1 MVFLYASTTIVYYL
15 LLVLTATALAFSVT
29 TNESYIFLISIG
41 VVAIAILGLV
51 ITNKFAHNKY
61 KKSLSKLNYDVH
73 RYLDEQYKFLNKLLI
88 GKNVRNTI
96 NFNIA
101 SGYINNEQYN
111 DALDIFSQFAADGYQ
126 GLSLDMRFLIFL
138 KQAECYMNLNR
149 FDMVSSYISNSEM
162 ILRTARFPVN
172 IYYELKL
179 LLEYTVA
186 EYNFRL
192 NSNQQNVQE
201 LINRTNAVLNNN
213 LTKNRFK
220 SIFVRYQLGALYMLI
235 GDTNSA
241 DNEFYNIL
249 QTGSMLPCVNR
260 IKAYNQTGDMSVL
273 KI

>member
-15 LLVLTATALAFSVT
+15 LLILTATALAFSVT

-61 KKSLSKLNYDVH
+61 KKSLAKLNYDVH
-73 RYLDEQYKFLNKLLI
+73 SYLDEQYKFLNKLLI

-260 IKAYNQTGDMSVL
+260 IKAYNQTGDMSIL

>member
-41 VVAIAILGLV
+41 IVLVVIFGLIV
-51 ITNKFAHNKY
+51 TSKLANKKY
-61 KKSLSKLNYDVH
+61 KKSLSKLNYDIH
-73 RYLDEQYKFLNKLLI
+73 SYLDEQYKFLNKLLI
-88 GKNVRNTI
+88 GKNVRNII
-96 NFNIA
+96 NLNIA
-101 SGYINNEQYN
+101 NGYMNNEQYN
-111 DALDIFSQFAADGYQ
+111 DALDVFSQFAVNGYQ
-126 GLSLDMRFLIFL
+126 GLSLDMRFLAFI

-172 IYYELKL
+172 IYYELNQ

-186 EYNFRL
+186 EYNFR
-192 NSNQQNVQE
+192 SNPNQHNAQE
-201 LINRTNAVLNNN
+201 LINRINAVLNNN
-213 LTKNRFK
+213 FTKNKFK
-220 SIFVRYQLGALYMLI
+220 SILMRYQLGALYMFI

-241 DNEFYNIL
+241 DSEFYNIS
-249 QTGSMLPCVNR
+249 QTGSTLPCVNR
-260 IKAYNQTGDMSVL
+260 IKAYNQTGDMSIL